1 MSEDI
6 LARARFRHRVPV
18 RFRDL
23 DSMGHAHHSLPL
35 VYYEEARAQY
45 WREVAGRTDTVDYIM
60 ATVTVRLH
68 ARIYWP
74 ALLEVALR
82 TTRIGT
88 KSFVIE
94 FAIVGEDGTLLSSG
108 ETTQVMY
115 DFESGRSVIVPD
127 EVRARIEA
135 YEGFRTGSS

>member
-1 MSEDI
+1 
-6 LARARFRHRVPV
+6 
-18 RFRDL
+18 
-23 DSMGHAHHSLPL
+23 MGHAHHSLPL